1 MKISFWNTPDK
12 RKSRYQCLHNFCI
25 KTIEKQQHNISEFK
39 KKPNQIL
46 IRDGKGNL
54 KYVTK
59 VYYLYNSKDDE
70 CDTETEIED
79 EEWLNEIKSI
89 LRRWN

>member
-46 IRDGKGNL
+46 NQL
-54 KYVTK
+54 
-59 VYYLYNSKDDE
+59 LE
-70 CDTETEIED
+70 
-79 EEWLNEIKSI
+79 
-89 LRRWN
+89 